1 MRNKIRT
8 TFYYYF
14 SSFSIDKIGRRT
26 MKHLNVSA
34 SNGSLAHDSKRRIG
48 EKLRQAYDEAVVAV
62 VGDRVQQSG
71 WSRSASRGIERQKSG
86 YCAEDPIRTMMF
98 LGSWNHT

>member
-1 MRNKIRT
+1 
-8 TFYYYF
+8 
-14 SSFSIDKIGRRT
+14 
-26 MKHLNVSA
+26 MKHQKVSA
-34 SNGSLAHDSKRRIG
+34 GDGSPAHNSKITIG
-48 EKLRQAYDEAVVAV
+48 EKLRQAYNAAVVV
-62 VGDRVQQSG
+62 VAGDRVQQLG